1 MFEVARKLVLTCDDL
16 VDVWNKSDEILAA
29 EQENW
34 DQRLFEFQEQFC
46 SGTGW
51 LHFNKS
57 DELLEWIG
65 CVLGESMMPVP
76 YTNRPDFGGEPLHSR
91 FRTARQR
98 YLEPK

>member
-29 EQENW
+29 EQKNW
-34 DQRLFEFQEQFC
+34 DQRLFEFREQFC

-76 YTNRPDFGGEPLHSR
+76 YTNRPDLGSEPLNSR